1 MKNRPN
7 VVFLGGIETGK
18 TTAIQLLWEEEAVSL
33 KEYDGFMEI
42 GVHEMI
48 PGREPV
54 DFDVIEIPRIHYTSD
69 AFGTKATIMFET
81 NLLVLM

>member
-42 GVHEMI
+42 
-48 PGREPV
+48 
-54 DFDVIEIPRIHYTSD
+54 
-69 AFGTKATIMFET
+69 
-81 NLLVLM
+81 